1 VKLNQHLLKDQQRGC
16 FQSYAIIFFSIV
28 QLLSTQQLTNL
39 ETDKFLGLE
48 NVILDRFRFHEDATT
63 KLVLAVIFFSVITF
77 VTLALL
83 LSLLKSAGKTTIWN
97 ITKNILTKIKFCKFV
112 CFYYNWL
119 VVVPFTQSLA
129 LLGLNIMKNPMITAG
144 IEIFA
149 LTLLVLLFSMMILLS
164 IYIEF
169 CFQTTEYISKDTLA
183 Q

>member
-1 VKLNQHLLKDQQRGC
+1 M
-16 FQSYAIIFFSIV
+16 
-28 QLLSTQQLTNL
+28 
-39 ETDKFLGLE
+39 GLE
-48 NVILDRFRFHEDATT
+48 NVVLDTIRFHVEDTI
-63 KLVLAVIFFSVITF
+63 KLTLAVIVFSCITF
-77 VTLALL
+77 CTMAIL

-97 ITKNILTKIKFCKFV
+97 ITKNIVTQIKFCKFV